1 MRSHNYF
8 MKAVA
13 SLLTVTM
20 SALPIHSYAN
30 GSQDQDITA
39 VGKEAQAFG
48 QNLSNSFKS
57 SSGTV
62 QDGTISMPTL
72 KDGQFQMNGGSQ
84 INVNDLFPGTS
95 GTNNKPDSYYFPD
108 ANKPDVGGL
117 QGIYDSGDD
126 MDSVGNN
133 AKGSLWSDANS
144 ANPSISGAAYK
155 VLLDASN
162 RSRPD
167 FSNDPVLNLSKKT

>member
-84 INVNDLFPGTS
+84 IGT
-95 GTNNKPDSYYFPD
+95 
-108 ANKPDVGGL
+108 V
-117 QGIYDSGDD
+117 
-126 MDSVGNN
+126 
-133 AKGSLWSDANS
+133 ANS
-144 ANPSISGAAYK
+144 
-155 VLLDASN
+155 
-162 RSRPD
+162 RW
-167 FSNDPVLNLSKKT
+167 

>member
-1 MRSHNYF
+1 
-8 MKAVA
+8 
-13 SLLTVTM
+13 
-20 SALPIHSYAN
+20 
-30 GSQDQDITA
+30 
-39 VGKEAQAFG
+39 
-48 QNLSNSFKS
+48 
-57 SSGTV
+57 
-62 QDGTISMPTL
+62 
-72 KDGQFQMNGGSQ
+72 
-84 INVNDLFPGTS
+84 
-95 GTNNKPDSYYFPD
+95 DSYYFPD

-167 FSNDPVLNLSKKT
+167 FSNDPVLNLSKKTYEDMDLIAGGFGDCSAETTINQNTINAHIPEYERC

>member
-8 MKAVA
+8 MRAVA

-20 SALPIHSYAN
+20 SVLPIHSYAN
-30 GSQDQDITA
+30 GSQDPDITA

-62 QDGTISMPTL
+62 QNGTISMPTL

-84 INVNDLFPGTS
+84 INVNDLFPGTVE
-95 GTNNKPDSYYFPD
+95 
-108 ANKPDVGGL
+108 A
-117 QGIYDSGDD
+117 II
-126 MDSVGNN
+126 
-133 AKGSLWSDANS
+133 SLIAI
-144 ANPSISGAAYK
+144 ISLTLTSLMLEVY
-155 VLLDASN
+155 
-162 RSRPD
+162 R
-167 FSNDPVLNLSKKT
+167 NL

>member
-1 MRSHNYF
+1 MENTMRSHNYF

-108 ANKPDVGGL
+108 AN
-117 QGIYDSGDD
+117 
-126 MDSVGNN
+126 
-133 AKGSLWSDANS
+133 
-144 ANPSISGAAYK
+144 
-155 VLLDASN
+155 
-162 RSRPD
+162 
-167 FSNDPVLNLSKKT
+167 

>member
-1 MRSHNYF
+1 M
-8 MKAVA
+8 
-13 SLLTVTM
+13 
-20 SALPIHSYAN
+20 
-30 GSQDQDITA
+30 
-39 VGKEAQAFG
+39 
-48 QNLSNSFKS
+48 
-57 SSGTV
+57 
-62 QDGTISMPTL
+62 
-72 KDGQFQMNGGSQ
+72 
-84 INVNDLFPGTS
+84 
-95 GTNNKPDSYYFPD
+95 
-108 ANKPDVGGL
+108 GGL

-167 FSNDPVLNLSKKT
+167 FSNDPVLNLSKRPMRIWTSSQVALGIVLPKQPSIRILSTPTFQSMNGVSVL

>member
-72 KDGQFQMNGGSQ
+72 KDG
-84 INVNDLFPGTS
+84 L
-95 GTNNKPDSYYFPD
+95 
-108 ANKPDVGGL
+108 
-117 QGIYDSGDD
+117 
-126 MDSVGNN
+126 
-133 AKGSLWSDANS
+133 
-144 ANPSISGAAYK
+144 
-155 VLLDASN
+155 N
-162 RSRPD
+162 RHG
-167 FSNDPVLNLSKKT
+167 